1 MSSTEAGAHFN
12 PRIVQ
17 KAQLRPDDY
26 DQFPSYTFR
35 EEPVSAVAGRV
46 LIGLIGLIL
55 PALIIGWFGLRT
67 LRRYQLAG

>member
-1 MSSTEAGAHFN
+1 MLKPG
-12 PRIVQ
+12 
-17 KAQLRPDDY
+17 DY

-46 LIGLIGLIL
+46 LIGLIGLVL
-55 PALIIGWFGLRT
+55 PALIIGWVGLRA